1 MKKVF
6 FGLFFAFLLLS
17 GYGNK
22 IETLMNEGDSLYE
35 QRVDINKA
43 LLALEKYREVL
54 TFRPEH
60 YEALWKTAKTT
71 HYLVDELS
79 SGKKEQKRIVDI
91 GVKSSKKAIKV
102 NPAGAE
108 GYFWLG
114 VNYAKSGQVRGVLK
128 SLFLISPIKKNMR
141 KVIKLN
147 ESYEGGAAYITLGRV
162 YSQVPGIFGGSN
174 RKALEN
180 LKKAKKICNTNPLTY
195 LFMAEVYH
203 DLKNLQMAV
212 VTLKELERMETD
224 KRWIPETI
232 KKKKEGIELLKKYEV
247 EMLK

>member
-1 MKKVF
+1 MKK
-6 FGLFFAFLLLS
+6 FLLVLFLIFYS
-17 GYGNK
+17 FFVYGNK
-22 IETLMNEGDSLYE
+22 IGNLIREGDSLYE
-35 QRVDINKA
+35 LRVDINKA
-43 LLALEKYREVL
+43 LMALEKYREVL
-54 TFRPEH
+54 NLSPEH

-71 HYLVDELS
+71 HYLVDELR

-91 GVKSSKKAIKV
+91 GVKASKKAIKV

-128 SLFLISPIKKNMR
+128 SLFLISPIKKNMK

-147 ESYEGGAAYITLGRV
+147 ASYEGGAAFITLGRV

-180 LKKAKKICNTNPLTY
+180 LKRAIEICNTNPLTY

-203 DLKNLQMAV
+203 DLKNLQMAI
-212 VTLKELERMETD
+212 VTLQGLERMETD

-232 KKKKEGIELLKKYEV
+232 KKKKEGKELLKKYEF
-247 EMLK
+247 EMNK